1 MELET
6 GICKSL
12 RQKKKLGADERTL
25 GDRGGDDW
33 KTVMVKGLGE
43 EKGTFEKDKNWFKRQ
58 EEN

>member
-43 EKGTFEKDKNWFKRQ
+43 RKGYLRKRQ
-58 EEN
+58 ELV